1 VRISGDGEPTMS
13 EREPIPVGS
22 LVTLRFATAEWEV
35 LSIEDGKE
43 GADTVY
49 VLRPTRGTERT
60 IRVGYGAI
68 RPESV
73 RRPD

>member
-1 VRISGDGEPTMS
+1 VS
-13 EREPIPVGS
+13 ERDRIPVGS
-22 LVTLRFATAEWEV
+22 IVTLRFATAEWEV
-35 LSIEDGKE
+35 VAVEDGKE

-49 VLRPTRGTERT
+49 VLRPLIGTERT

>member
-1 VRISGDGEPTMS
+1 MS
-13 EREPIPVGS
+13 ERDRIPVGS
-22 LVTLRFATAEWEV
+22 IVTLRFATAEWEV
-35 LSIEDGKE
+35 VAVEDGKE

-49 VLRPTRGTERT
+49 VLRPLIGTERT

>member
-1 VRISGDGEPTMS
+1 VSDRQD
-13 EREPIPVGS
+13 IPVGS
-22 LVTLRFATAEWEV
+22 LVTLRFATATWEV

-49 VLRPTRGTERT
+49 VLRPLIGTERT

-68 RPESV
+68 RPETI
-73 RRPD
+73 RRPER

>member
-1 VRISGDGEPTMS
+1 VS
-13 EREPIPVGS
+13 ERESIPVGS

-49 VLRPTRGTERT
+49 VLRPLIGTERT

-68 RPESV
+68 RPETI
-73 RRPD
+73 RRPG